1 VLDLEA
7 CVLRICDDTG
17 QTWGTGFLVTETLAV
32 TCAHVVKACGAGP
45 GGRVRVVFHRGG
57 AARQAEVRRDGWREV
72 DGDDVAILSLQLEGA
87 PLPEG
92 VRPARLG
99 STRACGGHRMRALG
113 FPPLNG
119 GYDVAWAE
127 GELRGVVPHPRKRP
141 MLQMD
146 AWPIRE
152 GMSGAPVLDLETG
165 RVVGMVNEYLEG
177 APLEW
182 ATTSETLHQAC
193 PAIPLYPPQAVED
206 YLEDV
211 RRYCAELPYLTLHD
225 IRPPRTLDE
234 VYVPLQARPQMRP
247 DRRATASSCPPEGP
261 LSISDVMRRR
271 DPPHILILGEPGAG
285 KSTLLRQ
292 LAQRAWDR
300 PHEVG
305 LDALH
310 LPLLIPLRRLA
321 AQEAGSLEER
331 LRRAVTGELVPKR
344 DLPEDFFTRWPQ
356 QTDANWLLLL
366 DGLDEVPAERRPRL
380 TAWLRETFPALGP
393 VRIVV
398 TSRPSGYSPGEL
410 DERAFGH
417 YDLLPF
423 TPEQARAF
431 ASRWFGEGAE
441 KFLEEFARVRAGA
454 LGGTPLLLTIAAKV
468 YGERGALPG
477 RRSAL
482 YDQFVDIWLEEAKG
496 RGLSAELGERVSR
509 VAKFG
514 LARLALAMTERP
526 GLTLRDLEQ
535 EAAAYLRDALRL
547 SDDEAEAEGPRFVEV
562 MARRSGVFTRR
573 GEACDFIHPTFR
585 EYLAAWALVQA
596 CRKDGGYDLKRAW
609 ERAVSRWGEE
619 RWQEVALF
627 ALSFLSDAGQDVTP
641 LVRRIWRKGEE
652 GLRFAGTVLAEGV
665 PVERGLSDAIIDAL
679 LTRARAAIFES
690 WPISILGE
698 LRGYPRA
705 GDGLLVLARDE
716 RVNGWVRVRAAE
728 ALGELGR
735 AEEAAPILLALTRD
749 EQVDGLVRLEAASAL
764 GRLGR
769 AEDLLALARDERVG
783 VDVRERAAEALG
795 KLGRAEDLLALA
807 RDERVDGQVRL
818 RAAGALGRLGRAEEA
833 AQAWLALARD
843 KRVSGQVRER
853 AAKALGELGRA
864 EEAAQAWLALAR
876 DERVDAWMRQ
886 RAAEALGELGRAEE
900 AAPILLALAHDER
913 VDGWMREHAAEA
925 LGELGRAEEAA
936 PILLALAHD
945 EQMDDWTREYAAE
958 ALGRLGRA
966 EEAAPILLA
975 LARDEWVGVD
985 VRERAAEA
993 LGELERAEDLLALAR
1008 DEWVGVDVRERAAEA
1023 LGRLGRAE
1031 EAAPILLA
1039 LARDEWVGVDVRE
1052 RAAGALGELGRAEE
1066 AAQAWRALARDER
1079 VYGWMRERAA
1089 ETLGRLGR
1097 AEEAAQAWL
1106 GLARDEKVD
1115 GQVRVH
1121 AAEALGR
1128 LRRAAEA
1135 AQAWLALARDER
1147 VYGWMRERAAET
1159 LSRLGRAEEA
1169 AQAWLALARDK
1180 KLDWWTRVDA
1190 AEALG
1195 KWADAR
1201 VLPELERIARRD
1213 KSEAVR
1219 RAAQQAVER
1228 IRRRGGAG

>member
-1 VLDLEA
+1 VLDLEV

-17 QTWGTGFLVTETLAV
+17 QTQGTGFLVTETLAV
-32 TCAHVVKACGAGP
+32 TCAHVVEACGAGP
-45 GGRVRVVFHRGG
+45 GDRVRVVFHRGG
-57 AARQAEVRRDGWREV
+57 GALQAEVLRDGWREP
-72 DGDDVAILSLQLEGA
+72 DGDDVAILSLQPEGA

-99 STRACGGHRMRALG
+99 STRACEGHRMRALG
-113 FPPLNG
+113 FPPLGG

-146 AWPIRE
+146 AQPIRE

-165 RVVGMVNEYLEG
+165 RVVGMVNEYLKG

-182 ATTSETLHQAC
+182 ATTSETLHQVY
-193 PAIPLYPPQAVED
+193 PEIPLYPPQAVED

-261 LSISDVMRRR
+261 LSTSDVMRRR

-305 LDALH
+305 LDAPH

-366 DGLDEVPAERRPRL
+366 DGLDEVPAGQRL
-380 TAWLRETFPALGP
+380 DLMAWLRRAIPTLGP

-410 DERAFGH
+410 DERTFGH

-526 GLTLRDLEQ
+526 WLTPRDLERV
-535 EAAAYLRDALRL
+535 ATAYLRDALRL
-547 SDDEAEAEGPRFVEV
+547 SDDEAEAEGLRFVEV

-585 EYLAAWALVQA
+585 EYLAAWALVRA
-596 CRKDGGYDLKRAW
+596 CRKDGGYDLEQAW

-627 ALSFLSDAGQDVTP
+627 ALSLLSDAGQDVTP
-641 LVRRIWRKGEE
+641 LVRRIWLKGEE

-665 PVERGLSDAIIDAL
+665 PVEGGLTDAIIDSL
-679 LTRARAAIFES
+679 LDRARKARVED
-690 WPISILGE
+690 WPISLLGE
-698 LRGYPRA
+698 LRGFPRA
-705 GDGLLVLARDE
+705 GDGLR
-716 RVNGWVRVRAAE
+716 
-728 ALGELGR
+728 
-735 AEEAAPILLALTRD
+735 
-749 EQVDGLVRLEAASAL
+749 
-764 GRLGR
+764 
-769 AEDLLALARDERVG
+769 ALAR
-783 VDVRERAAEALG
+783 
-795 KLGRAEDLLALA
+795 
-807 RDERVDGQVRL
+807 
-818 RAAGALGRLGRAEEA
+818 
-833 AQAWLALARD
+833 
-843 KRVSGQVRER
+843 
-853 AAKALGELGRA
+853 
-864 EEAAQAWLALAR
+864 
-876 DERVDAWMRQ
+876 
-886 RAAEALGELGRAEE
+886 
-900 AAPILLALAHDER
+900 
-913 VDGWMREHAAEA
+913 
-925 LGELGRAEEAA
+925 
-936 PILLALAHD
+936 D

-975 LARDEWVGVD
+975 LARDERVYGWVRV
-985 VRERAAEA
+985 RAAEA
-993 LGELERAEDLLALAR
+993 LGELGRAEDLLALAR
-1008 DEWVGVDVRERAAEA
+1008 DERVDGWVRERAAEMLRRLRRAKKAAQAWLALAHDEKVEGWVREYAAEALGELGRAEEAAPILLALARDEQMDDWTREYAAEA

-1039 LARDEWVGVDVRE
+1039 LARDERVYGWVRVRAAEALGELGRAEDLLALARDEKVDRRVRVCAAEALGRLGRAEDLLALAHDEKVEGWVRE
-1052 RAAGALGELGRAEE
+1052 YAAEALGELGRAEE
-1066 AAQAWRALARDER
+1066 AAPIL
-1079 VYGWMRERAA
+1079 
-1089 ETLGRLGR
+1089 
-1097 AEEAAQAWL
+1097 
-1106 GLARDEKVD
+1106 
-1115 GQVRVH
+1115 
-1121 AAEALGR
+1121 
-1128 LRRAAEA
+1128 
-1135 AQAWLALARDER
+1135 LALARDEQ
-1147 VYGWMRERAAET
+1147 M
-1159 LSRLGRAEEA
+1159 
-1169 AQAWLALARDK
+1169 D
-1180 KLDWWTRVDA
+1180 DWTREYA

>member
-57 AARQAEVRRDGWREV
+57 AARQAEVLRDGWREP
-72 DGDDVAILSLQLEGA
+72 DGDDVAILSLQPEGA

-99 STRACGGHRMRALG
+99 STRACKGHRMRALG
-113 FPPLNG
+113 FPPLGG

-146 AWPIRE
+146 AQPILK

-165 RVVGMVNEYLEG
+165 RVVGMVNEYWEG

-182 ATTSETLHQAC
+182 ATTSETLHQVY
-193 PAIPLYPPQAVED
+193 PEIPLYPPQAVED

-211 RRYCAELPYLTLHD
+211 RRYCAELPYRTLHD

-247 DRRATASSCPPEGP
+247 DRRATASSYPTEGP
-261 LSISDVMRRR
+261 LSISDVMRQR

-305 LDALH
+305 LDAPH

-380 TAWLRETFPALGP
+380 TAWLRRVLPTLGP

-410 DERAFGH
+410 DERTFGH

-423 TPEQARAF
+423 TPEQTRAF

-514 LARLALAMTERP
+514 LAQLALAMTERP
-526 GLTLRDLEQ
+526 WLTPRDLERV
-535 EAAAYLRDALRL
+535 ATAYLRDALRL

-585 EYLAAWALVQA
+585 EYLAAWALVRA
-596 CRKDGGYDLKRAW
+596 CRKDGGYDLERAW

-619 RWQEVALF
+619 RWREVALF

-641 LVRRIWRKGEE
+641 LVRRIWLKGKE

-665 PVERGLSDAIIDAL
+665 PVGEGLSDSIIDAL
-679 LTRARAAIFES
+679 LARAREAIFVD

-705 GDGLLVLARDE
+705 GDGLLALARDE
-716 RVNGWVRVRAAE
+716 RVNGWVRERAAGALGKLGRAEDLLALARDERVDGWVRVRAAE

-735 AEEAAPILLALTRD
+735 AEEAAPILLAL
-749 EQVDGLVRLEAASAL
+749 
-764 GRLGR
+764 
-769 AEDLLALARDERVG
+769 
-783 VDVRERAAEALG
+783 
-795 KLGRAEDLLALA
+795 A
-807 RDERVDGQVRL
+807 RDERVDGWVRV
-818 RAAGALGRLGRAEEA
+818 RAAGALGELGRAEEA

-843 KRVSGQVRER
+843 KRVGGDVRER
-853 AAKALGELGRA
+853 AAGALGELGRA

-876 DERVDAWMRQ
+876 DERVYGWMRE
-886 RAAEALGELGRAEE
+886 RAAETLGELGRAEE
-900 AAPILLALAHDER
+900 AAQAWLALARDERVDGGVRVRAAETLGRLGRAEEAVQAWLALARDGRVDVRVRAVGALGHLGRTEDLLALAHDER
-913 VDGWMREHAAEA
+913 VD
-925 LGELGRAEEAA
+925 
-936 PILLALAHD
+936 
-945 EQMDDWTREYAAE
+945 
-958 ALGRLGRA
+958 
-966 EEAAPILLA
+966 
-975 LARDEWVGVD
+975 
-985 VRERAAEA
+985 
-993 LGELERAEDLLALAR
+993 
-1008 DEWVGVDVRERAAEA
+1008 VDVRERAAEA

-1031 EAAPILLA
+1031 EAA
-1039 LARDEWVGVDVRE
+1039 
-1052 RAAGALGELGRAEE
+1052 
-1066 AAQAWRALARDER
+1066 QAWLALARDER

-1097 AEEAAQAWL
+1097 AEDL
-1106 GLARDEKVD
+1106 
-1115 GQVRVH
+1115 
-1121 AAEALGR
+1121 
-1128 LRRAAEA
+1128 
-1135 AQAWLALARDER
+1135 LALARDER
-1147 VYGWMRERAAET
+1147 VDGKVRQRAAEA
-1159 LSRLGRAEEA
+1159 LGELGRAEEA

-1180 KLDWWTRVDA
+1180 RVGGDVRERA

-1201 VLPELERIARRD
+1201 VLPELERIARED

-1219 RAAQQAVER
+1219 WAARRAVEE

>member
-1 VLDLEA
+1 VL
-7 CVLRICDDTG
+7 
-17 QTWGTGFLVTETLAV
+17 
-32 TCAHVVKACGAGP
+32 P
-45 GGRVRVVFHRGG
+45 
-57 AARQAEVRRDGWREV
+57 DGWREP
-72 DGDDVAILSLQLEGA
+72 DGDDVAILSLQPEGA

-99 STRACGGHRMRALG
+99 STRACEGHRMRALG
-113 FPPLNG
+113 FPPLGG

-146 AWPIRE
+146 ARPIRE

-182 ATTSETLHQAC
+182 ATTSETLHQVY
-193 PAIPLYPPQAVED
+193 PEIPLYPPQAVED

-247 DRRATASSCPPEGP
+247 DRRATASSCSTEGP

-305 LDALH
+305 LDAPH

-366 DGLDEVPAERRPRL
+366 DGLDEVPAGQRL
-380 TAWLRETFPALGP
+380 DLMAWLRRVLPTLGP

-423 TPEQARAF
+423 TPEQARLF

-526 GLTLRDLEQ
+526 GLTPRDLERV
-535 EAAAYLRDALRL
+535 AAAYLRDALRL

-585 EYLAAWALVQA
+585 EYLAAWALVRA
-596 CRKDGGYDLKRAW
+596 CRKDGGYDLERAW

-627 ALSFLSDAGQDVTP
+627 ALSLLSDAGQDVTP
-641 LVRRIWRKGEE
+641 LVRRIWLKGEE

-665 PVERGLSDAIIDAL
+665 PVGEGLSDSIIDGL
-679 LTRARAAIFES
+679 LARAREAIFVD

-705 GDGLLVLARDE
+705 GDGLLALARDE
-716 RVNGWVRVRAAE
+716 RMYGWMRERAAE
-728 ALGELGR
+728 
-735 AEEAAPILLALTRD
+735 
-749 EQVDGLVRLEAASAL
+749 AL

-769 AEDLLALARDERVG
+769 AEDLLALARDERVDG
-783 VDVRERAAEALG
+783 MGARA
-795 KLGRAEDLLALA
+795 
-807 RDERVDGQVRL
+807 
-818 RAAGALGRLGRAEEA
+818 
-833 AQAWLALARD
+833 
-843 KRVSGQVRER
+843 
-853 AAKALGELGRA
+853 
-864 EEAAQAWLALAR
+864 
-876 DERVDAWMRQ
+876 
-886 RAAEALGELGRAEE
+886 
-900 AAPILLALAHDER
+900 
-913 VDGWMREHAAEA
+913 
-925 LGELGRAEEAA
+925 
-936 PILLALAHD
+936 
-945 EQMDDWTREYAAE
+945 
-958 ALGRLGRA
+958 
-966 EEAAPILLA
+966 
-975 LARDEWVGVD
+975 
-985 VRERAAEA
+985 
-993 LGELERAEDLLALAR
+993 
-1008 DEWVGVDVRERAAEA
+1008 
-1023 LGRLGRAE
+1023 
-1031 EAAPILLA
+1031 
-1039 LARDEWVGVDVRE
+1039 
-1052 RAAGALGELGRAEE
+1052 
-1066 AAQAWRALARDER
+1066 
-1079 VYGWMRERAA
+1079 
-1089 ETLGRLGR
+1089 
-1097 AEEAAQAWL
+1097 
-1106 GLARDEKVD
+1106 
-1115 GQVRVH
+1115 
-1121 AAEALGR
+1121 
-1128 LRRAAEA
+1128 
-1135 AQAWLALARDER
+1135 
-1147 VYGWMRERAAET
+1147 
-1159 LSRLGRAEEA
+1159 
-1169 AQAWLALARDK
+1169 
-1180 KLDWWTRVDA
+1180 
-1190 AEALG
+1190 
-1195 KWADAR
+1195 
-1201 VLPELERIARRD
+1201 
-1213 KSEAVR
+1213 
-1219 RAAQQAVER
+1219 
-1228 IRRRGGAG
+1228 RRRGAGRTGAGRKTC

>member
-1 VLDLEA
+1 
-7 CVLRICDDTG
+7 
-17 QTWGTGFLVTETLAV
+17 
-32 TCAHVVKACGAGP
+32 
-45 GGRVRVVFHRGG
+45 
-57 AARQAEVRRDGWREV
+57 
-72 DGDDVAILSLQLEGA
+72 
-87 PLPEG
+87 
-92 VRPARLG
+92 
-99 STRACGGHRMRALG
+99 
-113 FPPLNG
+113 
-119 GYDVAWAE
+119 
-127 GELRGVVPHPRKRP
+127 
-141 MLQMD
+141 
-146 AWPIRE
+146 
-152 GMSGAPVLDLETG
+152 
-165 RVVGMVNEYLEG
+165 
-177 APLEW
+177 
-182 ATTSETLHQAC
+182 
-193 PAIPLYPPQAVED
+193 
-206 YLEDV
+206 
-211 RRYCAELPYLTLHD
+211 
-225 IRPPRTLDE
+225 
-234 VYVPLQARPQMRP
+234 
-247 DRRATASSCPPEGP
+247 
-261 LSISDVMRRR
+261 
-271 DPPHILILGEPGAG
+271 
-285 KSTLLRQ
+285 
-292 LAQRAWDR
+292 
-300 PHEVG
+300 
-305 LDALH
+305 
-310 LPLLIPLRRLA
+310 
-321 AQEAGSLEER
+321 
-331 LRRAVTGELVPKR
+331 
-344 DLPEDFFTRWPQ
+344 
-356 QTDANWLLLL
+356 
-366 DGLDEVPAERRPRL
+366 
-380 TAWLRETFPALGP
+380 
-393 VRIVV
+393 VV

-818 RAAGALGRLGRAEEA
+818 RAA
-833 AQAWLALARD
+833 
-843 KRVSGQVRER
+843 
-853 AAKALGELGRA
+853 
-864 EEAAQAWLALAR
+864 
-876 DERVDAWMRQ
+876 
-886 RAAEALGELGRAEE
+886 
-900 AAPILLALAHDER
+900 
-913 VDGWMREHAAEA
+913 
-925 LGELGRAEEAA
+925 
-936 PILLALAHD
+936 
-945 EQMDDWTREYAAE
+945 E

-993 LGELERAEDLLALAR
+993 LGKLGRAEDLLALAR
-1008 DEWVGVDVRERAAEA
+1008 DERVDVDVRVRAAEALGGLGRAEDLLALARDERVDGWVRVRAAEALGELGRAEEAAPILLALARDERVDKWVCLRAVGA

-1039 LARDEWVGVDVRE
+1039 LARDEWVGVDVRVH
-1052 RAAGALGELGRAEE
+1052 AAEALGELGRAEE
-1066 AAQAWRALARDER
+1066 AAPILLALARDER

-1135 AQAWLALARDER
+1135 AQAWLGLARDEKVDGQVR
-1147 VYGWMRERAAET
+1147 LRAAEA
-1159 LSRLGRAEEA
+1159 LGELGRAEEA
-1169 AQAWLALARDK
+1169 APILLVLASDVPRQLTQYFREPGVVPDTSATLAESIRDPS
-1180 KLDWWTRVDA
+1180 
-1190 AEALG
+1190 
-1195 KWADAR
+1195 
-1201 VLPELERIARRD
+1201 LPPP
-1213 KSEAVR
+1213 SS
-1219 RAAQQAVER
+1219 
-1228 IRRRGGAG
+1228 G

>member
-247 DRRATASSCPPEGP
+247 DRRATASSCSTEGP

-305 LDALH
+305 LDAPH

-526 GLTLRDLEQ
+526 GLTPRNLERV
-535 EAAAYLRDALRL
+535 ATAYLRDALRL

-585 EYLAAWALVQA
+585 EYLAAWALVRA
-596 CRKDGGYDLKRAW
+596 CRKDGGYDLEQAW

-627 ALSFLSDAGQDVTP
+627 ALSLLSDAEQDVTP
-641 LVRRIWRKGEE
+641 LVRRIWLKGEE

-665 PVERGLSDAIIDAL
+665 PVEGGLSDAIIDSL
-679 LTRARAAIFES
+679 LDRARKARFED

-705 GDGLLVLARDE
+705 GDGLRALARDE
-716 RVNGWVRVRAAE
+716 RVDGWARLRAAWTLGELGRAEEAAQAWLALARDERVDVDVRERAAGALGGLGRAEDLLALARDERVDGWVRVRAAE

-735 AEEAAPILLALTRD
+735 AEEAAPILLAL
-749 EQVDGLVRLEAASAL
+749 
-764 GRLGR
+764 
-769 AEDLLALARDERVG
+769 
-783 VDVRERAAEALG
+783 
-795 KLGRAEDLLALA
+795 A
-807 RDERVDGQVRL
+807 RDERVDGWVR
-818 RAAGALGRLGRAEEA
+818 
-833 AQAWLALARD
+833 
-843 KRVSGQVRER
+843 V
-853 AAKALGELGRA
+853 
-864 EEAAQAWLALAR
+864 
-876 DERVDAWMRQ
+876 
-886 RAAEALGELGRAEE
+886 
-900 AAPILLALAHDER
+900 
-913 VDGWMREHAAEA
+913 
-925 LGELGRAEEAA
+925 
-936 PILLALAHD
+936 
-945 EQMDDWTREYAAE
+945 
-958 ALGRLGRA
+958 
-966 EEAAPILLA
+966 
-975 LARDEWVGVD
+975 
-985 VRERAAEA
+985 
-993 LGELERAEDLLALAR
+993 
-1008 DEWVGVDVRERAAEA
+1008 
-1023 LGRLGRAE
+1023 
-1031 EAAPILLA
+1031 
-1039 LARDEWVGVDVRE
+1039 
-1052 RAAGALGELGRAEE
+1052 RAAGALGELGRPKTCGR
-1066 AAQAWRALARDER
+1066 WRAMSGWMWMCACAPPGHWAAWGGPKKRSRPGWRWHAISMWMGRCASALPRRWSNWGGPKKRPPSCWHWRAMS
-1079 VYGWMRERAA
+1079 GWMRRCASAPPRRWANWGGPKKRPPSCWRWRAMNGCMGGCA
-1089 ETLGRLGR
+1089 SAPPRRWAAWGGPQKRPRPGWGWRAMSGWTGGCASAPPRRWANWGGLRKRPPSCWRWRAMSKWTIGR
-1097 AEEAAQAWL
+1097 ASMPP
-1106 GLARDEKVD
+1106 
-1115 GQVRVH
+1115 
-1121 AAEALGR
+1121 GR
-1128 LRRAAEA
+1128 WANWGGPKKRPRPGWHWRAMG
-1135 AQAWLALARDER
+1135 
-1147 VYGWMRERAAET
+1147 GWM
-1159 LSRLGRAEEA
+1159 
-1169 AQAWLALARDK
+1169 
-1180 KLDWWTRVDA
+1180 
-1190 AEALG
+1190 
-1195 KWADAR
+1195 
-1201 VLPELERIARRD
+1201 
-1213 KSEAVR
+1213 
-1219 RAAQQAVER
+1219 
-1228 IRRRGGAG
+1228 

>member
-7 CVLRICDDTG
+7 CVLRICDDAGWTR
-17 QTWGTGFLVTETLAV
+17 GTGFLVTETLAV
-32 TCAHVVKACGAGP
+32 TCAHVVEACGAGP
-45 GGRVRVVFHRGG
+45 GGRVCVVFHRGG
-57 AARQAEVRRDGWREV
+57 AARQAEVLRDGWREP
-72 DGDDVAILSLQLEGA
+72 DGDDVAILSLQPEGA

-99 STRACGGHRMRALG
+99 STRACKGHRMRALG
-113 FPPLNG
+113 FPPLGG

-146 AWPIRE
+146 AQPILK

-165 RVVGMVNEYLEG
+165 RVVGMVNEYLKG

-182 ATTSETLHQAC
+182 ATTSETLHRAC

-305 LDALH
+305 LDAPH

-366 DGLDEVPAERRPRL
+366 DGLDEVPAGQRL
-380 TAWLRETFPALGP
+380 DLMAWLRRAIPTLGP

-562 MARRSGVFTRR
+562 IARRSGVFTRR

-585 EYLAAWALVQA
+585 EYLAAWALVRV
-596 CRKDGGYDLKRAW
+596 CRKDGGYDLERAW

-619 RWQEVALF
+619 RWREVALF

-641 LVRRIWRKGEE
+641 LVQRIWRGGEE
-652 GLRFAGTVLAEGV
+652 GLRFAGTVLTEGM
-665 PVERGLSDAIIDAL
+665 PVEGGLSDAIIDAL
-679 LTRARAAIFES
+679 LVRARGARLED
-690 WPISILGE
+690 WPISLLGE

-705 GDGLLVLARDE
+705 GDGLLALARDE
-716 RVNGWVRVRAAE
+716 KVDGWGRERAAE
-728 ALGELGR
+728 ALGRLGW
-735 AEEAAPILLALTRD
+735 AEEAAPILLALARD
-749 EQVDGLVRLEAASAL
+749 EKVDWWVRLRAAEAL
-764 GRLGR
+764 GELGR
-769 AEDLLALARDERVG
+769 AEDLLALARDEQ
-783 VDVRERAAEALG
+783 VDEWVRLDAAGALAR
-795 KLGRAEDLLALA
+795 LGRAKDLLALA
-807 RDERVDGQVRL
+807 RDERVDGEVRV
-818 RAAGALGRLGRAEEA
+818 RAAEALGH
-833 AQAWLALARD
+833 
-843 KRVSGQVRER
+843 
-853 AAKALGELGRA
+853 LGRA

-876 DERVDAWMRQ
+876 DEKVDGWVRE
-886 RAAEALGELGRAEE
+886 RAAAAVGKLGRAEE
-900 AAPILLALAHDER
+900 AAQAWLALARDDKVDGRVRWQAAVALGRLGQAEEAAPLLLALAHNEKVAWQVRWQAAMALGRLGRAEGAAQAWLALARDER
-913 VDGWMREHAAEA
+913 VDVDVRVH
-925 LGELGRAEEAA
+925 
-936 PILLALAHD
+936 
-945 EQMDDWTREYAAE
+945 AAE

-966 EEAAPILLA
+966 EGATPILLA
-975 LARDEWVGVD
+975 LARDERVDVD
-985 VRERAAEA
+985 VRVHAAEA
-993 LGELERAEDLLALAR
+993 
-1008 DEWVGVDVRERAAEA
+1008 
-1023 LGRLGRAE
+1023 
-1031 EAAPILLA
+1031 
-1039 LARDEWVGVDVRE
+1039 
-1052 RAAGALGELGRAEE
+1052 
-1066 AAQAWRALARDER
+1066 
-1079 VYGWMRERAA
+1079 
-1089 ETLGRLGR
+1089 LGRLGR

-1115 GQVRVH
+1115 RRVRLH
-1121 AAEALGR
+1121 AAEALG
-1128 LRRAAEA
+1128 E
-1135 AQAWLALARDER
+1135 
-1147 VYGWMRERAAET
+1147 
-1159 LSRLGRAEEA
+1159 LGRAEEA
-1169 AQAWLALARDK
+1169 APILLVLARDK

-1201 VLPELERIARRD
+1201 VLPELERIARED

-1219 RAAQQAVER
+1219 RAAQRAVKR

>member
-1 VLDLEA
+1 MLDLEA
-7 CVLRICDDTG
+7 CVLRICDDAGRTR
-17 QTWGTGFLVTETLAV
+17 GTGFLVTKTLAV

-57 AARQAEVRRDGWREV
+57 ALQAEVLPDGWREP
-72 DGDDVAILSLQLEGA
+72 DGDDVAVLSLRPEGA

-92 VRPARLG
+92 VRPAQLG
-99 STRACGGHRMRALG
+99 STRACGGHQMRALG
-113 FPPLNG
+113 FPPLGG

-146 AWPIRE
+146 ARPIRE

-165 RVVGMVNEYLEG
+165 RVVGMVNEYLKG

-182 ATTSETLHQAC
+182 ATTSETLHRAC

-247 DRRATASSCPPEGP
+247 DREATASSCPTKEQKGPEEPVGP

-271 DPPHILILGEPGAG
+271 DPPHVLILGEPGAG

-305 LDALH
+305 LDAPH

-331 LRRAVTGELVPKR
+331 LRRAVTDEVGLRQP
-344 DLPEDFFTRWPQ
+344 LPEDFFTRWPE
-356 QTDANWLLLL
+356 QTGANWLLLL
-366 DGLDEVPAERRPRL
+366 DGLDEVPAEGRPRL
-380 TAWLRETFPALGP
+380 MAWLWRVLPTLGP

-423 TPEQARAF
+423 TPEQTRLF

-441 KFLEEFARVRAGA
+441 KFLQEFARVRAGA

-468 YGERGALPG
+468 YGERGTLPG

-496 RGLSAELGERVSR
+496 RGLSAELGERVCR

-526 GLTLRDLEQ
+526 RLTRKDMERM
-535 EAAAYLRDALRL
+535 AAAYLRDALRL

-562 MARRSGVFTRR
+562 IARRSGVFTRR

-585 EYLAAWALVQA
+585 EYLAAWALVRV
-596 CRKDGGYDLKRAW
+596 CRKDGGYDLERAW

-619 RWQEVALF
+619 RWREVALF

-641 LVRRIWRKGEE
+641 LVQRIWRGGEE
-652 GLRFAGTVLAEGV
+652 GLRFAGTVLTEGM
-665 PVERGLSDAIIDAL
+665 PVEGGLSDAIIDAL
-679 LTRARAAIFES
+679 LVRARGARLED
-690 WPISILGE
+690 WPISLLGE

-705 GDGLLVLARDE
+705 GDGLLALARDE
-716 RVNGWVRVRAAE
+716 KVDGWGRERAAE
-728 ALGELGR
+728 ALGRLGW
-735 AEEAAPILLALTRD
+735 AEEAAPILLALARD
-749 EQVDGLVRLEAASAL
+749 EKVDWWVRLRAAEAL
-764 GRLGR
+764 GELGR
-769 AEDLLALARDERVG
+769 AEDLLALARDEQ
-783 VDVRERAAEALG
+783 VDEWVRERAAGALAR
-795 KLGRAEDLLALA
+795 LGRAKDLLALA
-807 RDERVDGQVRL
+807 RDERVDGEVRV
-818 RAAGALGRLGRAEEA
+818 RAAEALGHLGRAEEAAQAWRALARDEKVDGWVRERAAAAVGKLGRAEEA

-843 KRVSGQVRER
+843 DKVDGRVRWQAAVALGRLGQAEEAAPLLLALAHNEKVAWQVRWQ
-853 AAKALGELGRA
+853 AAMALGRLGRAEGAAQAWLALARDEKVDGWVRLHAAEALVELGRA

-876 DERVDAWMRQ
+876 DERVD
-886 RAAEALGELGRAEE
+886 GE
-900 AAPILLALAHDER
+900 
-913 VDGWMREHAAEA
+913 
-925 LGELGRAEEAA
+925 
-936 PILLALAHD
+936 
-945 EQMDDWTREYAAE
+945 
-958 ALGRLGRA
+958 
-966 EEAAPILLA
+966 
-975 LARDEWVGVD
+975 
-985 VRERAAEA
+985 VRERAAET
-993 LGELERAEDLLALAR
+993 
-1008 DEWVGVDVRERAAEA
+1008 
-1023 LGRLGRAE
+1023 
-1031 EAAPILLA
+1031 
-1039 LARDEWVGVDVRE
+1039 
-1052 RAAGALGELGRAEE
+1052 LGELGRAEE
-1066 AAQAWRALARDER
+1066 AAQAWLALARDER

-1106 GLARDEKVD
+1106 ALARDERVDVDVRVHAAEALGRLGRAAEAAQAWLGLARDEKVD
-1115 GQVRVH
+1115 GQVRLR
-1121 AAEALGR
+1121 AAEALG
-1128 LRRAAEA
+1128 E
-1135 AQAWLALARDER
+1135 
-1147 VYGWMRERAAET
+1147 
-1159 LSRLGRAEEA
+1159 LGRAEEA
-1169 AQAWLALARDK
+1169 APILLVLARDK

-1201 VLPELERIARRD
+1201 VLPELKRIARRD

-1219 RAAQQAVER
+1219 RAARRAVEE

>member
-17 QTWGTGFLVTETLAV
+17 RTRGTGFLVTETLAV

-57 AARQAEVRRDGWREV
+57 AARQAEVLPDGWRGP
-72 DGDDVAILSLQLEGA
+72 DGDDVAILSLQPEGA

-99 STRACGGHRMRALG
+99 SIRACEGHRMRALG
-113 FPPLNG
+113 FPPLGG

-146 AWPIRE
+146 ARPIRE

-182 ATTSETLHQAC
+182 ATTSETLHRAC

-247 DRRATASSCPPEGP
+247 DRRATACSCPPEGP

-305 LDALH
+305 LDAPH

-344 DLPEDFFTRWPQ
+344 DLPEDFFTRWPE

-380 TAWLRETFPALGP
+380 MAWLRETFPALGP

-410 DERAFGH
+410 DERTFGH

-585 EYLAAWALVQA
+585 EYLAAWALVRA
-596 CRKDGGYDLKRAW
+596 CRKDGGYDLEQAW
-609 ERAVSRWGEE
+609 KRAVSRWGEE

-627 ALSFLSDAGQDVTP
+627 ALSLLSDAGQDVTP

-665 PVERGLSDAIIDAL
+665 PVGEGLSDSIIDGL
-679 LTRARAAIFES
+679 LDRARKARFED
-690 WPISILGE
+690 WPISLLGE
-698 LRGYPRA
+698 LRGFPRA
-705 GDGLLVLARDE
+705 GDGLRALARDKRVGRDVRERAAGALFHLGRSENLLALARDE
-716 RVNGWVRVRAAE
+716 RVDVDVRERAAE

-735 AEEAAPILLALTRD
+735 AEDLLALAHD
-749 EQVDGLVRLEAASAL
+749 KWVDGWVRLRAAEAL

-769 AEDLLALARDERVG
+769 AEDLLVLARDERVNEW
-783 VDVRERAAEALG
+783 VRWRAAEALG
-795 KLGRAEDLLALA
+795 SLVRAKDLLMLA
-807 RDERVDGQVRL
+807 RDEKVDGLVR
-818 RAAGALGRLGRAEEA
+818 
-833 AQAWLALARD
+833 
-843 KRVSGQVRER
+843 VC
-853 AAKALGELGRA
+853 
-864 EEAAQAWLALAR
+864 
-876 DERVDAWMRQ
+876 
-886 RAAEALGELGRAEE
+886 AAEAL
-900 AAPILLALAHDER
+900 DK
-913 VDGWMREHAAEA
+913 
-925 LGELGRAEEAA
+925 
-936 PILLALAHD
+936 
-945 EQMDDWTREYAAE
+945 
-958 ALGRLGRA
+958 LGRA

-975 LARDEWVGVD
+975 LARDERVDKWVCL
-985 VRERAAEA
+985 RAVGA
-993 LGELERAEDLLALAR
+993 LGHLGRTEDLLALVR
-1008 DEWVGVDVRERAAEA
+1008 DERVGNRVRLRAAVT
-1023 LGRLGRAE
+1023 LGELGQAE

-1039 LARDEWVGVDVRE
+1039 LARDERVDGWVRERAAGALGRLGQAEEEAQAWLALARDERVDVDVRV

-1106 GLARDEKVD
+1106 ALARDERVDVDVRVHAAEALGRLGRAAEAAQAWLGLARDEKVD
-1115 GQVRVH
+1115 GQVRLR
-1121 AAEALGR
+1121 AAEALG
-1128 LRRAAEA
+1128 E
-1135 AQAWLALARDER
+1135 
-1147 VYGWMRERAAET
+1147 
-1159 LSRLGRAEEA
+1159 LGRAEEA
-1169 AQAWLALARDK
+1169 APILLVLARDK

-1201 VLPELERIARRD
+1201 VLPELKRIARRD